1 MVIVQF
7 LSHPT
12 LLPEGFSVL
21 LRLDLFFFEVIS
33 PQALSVLLQG
43 ARLYCA
49 VDKEPVHQ
57 GPGELLRSAGWI
69 QCCQG
74 SLYGCIPAP
83 CAVDAVVRVILLTAL
98 GIREWLPALNQTWSS
113 GGWCGEVYAVIG
125 ADRTVP
131 CGSPPPS
138 LVPGRCQWHLTGSH
152 LYQGRSSHGCA
163 ISCPK
168 MLVLSSCWYCLLLC
182 L

>member
-69 QCCQG
+69 QCRQG
-74 SLYGCIPAP
+74 SCIPAP
-83 CAVDAVVRVILLTAL
+83 CAVDAVVRVKWLGTL
-98 GIREWLPALNQTWSS
+98 GIREWLPALSQPWSS
-113 GGWCGEVYAVIG
+113 SG
-125 ADRTVP
+125 
-131 CGSPPPS
+131 
-138 LVPGRCQWHLTGSH
+138 
-152 LYQGRSSHGCA
+152 
-163 ISCPK
+163 
-168 MLVLSSCWYCLLLC
+168 
-182 L
+182 

>member
-74 SLYGCIPAP
+74 SLYGIG
-83 CAVDAVVRVILLTAL
+83 AL

-113 GGWCGEVYAVIG
+113 GG
-125 ADRTVP
+125 
-131 CGSPPPS
+131 
-138 LVPGRCQWHLTGSH
+138 
-152 LYQGRSSHGCA
+152 
-163 ISCPK
+163 
-168 MLVLSSCWYCLLLC
+168 
-182 L
+182 